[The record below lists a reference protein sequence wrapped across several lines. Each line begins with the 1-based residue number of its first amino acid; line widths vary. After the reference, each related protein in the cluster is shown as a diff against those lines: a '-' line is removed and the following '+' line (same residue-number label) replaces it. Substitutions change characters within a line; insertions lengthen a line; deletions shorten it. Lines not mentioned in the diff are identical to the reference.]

1 VKSSF
6 FAIAGLPN
14 VDFVSRWASALW
26 QHHEPSQAHGLSQRR
41 SKIGTKAHQGKGG
54 VECLFD
60 RLLCVRDEKRTA
72 TEENNA
78 HTLALKRDKYEDMA
92 EFPKEFSRSV

>member
-1 VKSSF
+1 V
-6 FAIAGLPN
+6 AAP
-14 VDFVSRWASALW
+14 RA
-26 QHHEPSQAHGLSQRR
+26 QADGLSQRR
-41 SKIGTKAHQGKGG
+41 SNLGIKAHQGKGG
-54 VECLFD
+54 AECLFD

-92 EFPKEFSRSV
+92 EFPKNLSCEYSPATSLCQ